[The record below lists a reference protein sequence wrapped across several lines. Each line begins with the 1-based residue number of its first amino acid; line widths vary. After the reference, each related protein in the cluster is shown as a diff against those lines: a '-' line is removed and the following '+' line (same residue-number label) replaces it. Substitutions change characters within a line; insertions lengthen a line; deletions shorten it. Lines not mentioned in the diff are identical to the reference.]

1 MVENT
6 EIKELERLGW
16 QLSWCIFNNEVERKE
31 KTESEEAVRIRH
43 KVINM
48 AGRGWRREV
57 YLPRVGAHQRQFKGR
72 SGWSCEHGPNSM
84 GERFETTCAV
94 FEVKATTRARPPQ
107 LNSSHLSKTFFF
119 FFKITVFCRRLLLRK
134 GFPYKWMNEQ
144 KQPLSGMGS
153 PQITWNEK

>member
-94 FEVKATTRARPPQ
+94 FEVKARTRARPPQ

-119 FFKITVFCRRLLLRK
+119 FKSQCSVEDFFWGKDFHINE
-134 GFPYKWMNEQ
+134 WMN
-144 KQPLSGMGS
+144 KNNLCRAWGVH
-153 PQITWNEK
+153 K